1 MGPLPRLPDSRA
13 LLVAAIVLA
22 GCSAYEPV
30 ATPVP
35 KSTVRARLTVDE
47 AVRWSDL
54 FGEPVRTLQGQVVR
68 QDAQGL
74 HLDVLLARST
84 SEFRAGEFRDTLLIP
99 AAGLEGVAERRFSPW
114 RTALLG
120 VGAAAAVYLIVD
132 EVLVGGSDEGDPGDG
147 GGNQQTRIPLVRV
160 PIGR

>member
-1 MGPLPRLPDSRA
+1 MGPLRRHRGPWLLA
-13 LLVAAIVLA
+13 LVTLLA

-35 KSTVRARLTVDE
+35 RSTVRARLTVDE

-84 SEFRAGEFRDTLLIP
+84 SEFRRGEFRDTLVIP
-99 AAGLEGVAERRFSPW
+99 SAGLESVAERRFSAW
-114 RTALLG
+114 RTALLAAG
-120 VGAAAAVYLIVD
+120 VAAGVYLIVD
-132 EVLVGGSDEGDPGDG
+132 EVLVGGDDEGDPGDG